1 MELDW
6 IQIFVIS
13 VLLGLILLYELSNTF
28 KYYAKMT
35 LYYTLL
41 QIEAFIVVILSLP
54 RPRDPLNHRWVCA
67 LISNTNGLF
76 GIRAEVRGLHHL
88 DYNKPAIVVANH
100 QSSIDL
106 FSMFSFGVW
115 PKRCVCIAK
124 KELMFSGPFGASLYL
139 CGTIFVDRLHPD
151 KARNTMD
158 QTVQHIKDKNVK
170 VWIYPEGTRNRETGL
185 LPFKKGAFHLAVQA
199 QVPVIPVVF
208 SSYSDFYSQRE
219 KRFGTGK
226 FTITVLPPVP
236 TEGKTSEDVNELTET
251 VRKQMLTTY
260 NETSMQRMESNGLN

>member
-6 IQIFVIS
+6 MQIVVIS

-41 QIEAFIVVILSLP
+41 QIQALIIIILSLP
-54 RPRDPLNHRWVCA
+54 RPRDPSNHRWA
-67 LISNTNGLF
+67 SMLLSNTNGLF

-106 FSMFSFGVW
+106 MSMFSFGVW
-115 PKRCVCIAK
+115 PKRCVVLGK
-124 KELMFSGPFGASLYL
+124 KELLFFGPFGVSLYL
-139 CGTIFVDRLHPD
+139 CGTVFVDRLNPE
-151 KARNTMD
+151 KARSTMEK
-158 QTVQHIKDKNVK
+158 TAQHIKDKNIK
-170 VWIYPEGTRNRETGL
+170 VWIFPEGTRNRETGL

-199 QVPVIPVVF
+199 QVPVIPIVF
-208 SSYSDFYSQRE
+208 SSYSDFYSHRE

-226 FTITVLPPVP
+226 FTITVLPPVS